1 MKTNGCAC
9 ASTPSTRS
17 PPATICAPT
26 RATSARLRSST
37 STSDSNRLV
46 AFHLND
52 SLKPFHSRVDRHQHI
67 GKGYLGLEPFRR
79 LLNDP
84 RFFGIPMCLET
95 EPGPEMNDIAAD
107 LRQLPRTAEFRRLM
121 IKRILTGDRPTG
133 PLHLGHFVGSLQNRV
148 RLQDEYDTYVLI
160 ADVQALTDNFEHP
173 EKLEANIFEV
183 ALDYLAVGLDPE
195 KVKIVVQS
203 MVPELTELTIY
214 FMNLVTVAT
223 LERNPTVKEE
233 IKQRNFVKGV
243 PVGFWSYPI
252 SQAADIAIFKA
263 DLVPVGEDQ
272 LPMIE
277 QAREIVRR
285 FNRLYGKVLIEP
297 RAMLGAVARLP
308 GTDGG
313 AKMSKSVGNC
323 IYLGDPPEVGAQ
335 ARDVDVHRSRRGF
348 IRPIPATVEGNPVFT
363 YHDVFNPNK
372 AEVEDSEGALSQGHG
387 RRRRSEAAAV
397 RGARRVSLTDSRT
410 ARAIGGESE
419 ARLRDHHGRD
429 AHGPRARASDDGRRP
444 PRDEDRLQV
453 RVVEVLSRRLFEG
466 IGSIRRLSREQKQG
480 PKMAS
485 KIPIK
490 NKWKR
495 RLSSGDGT
503 FRLAGIVVFFSL
515 AWIITVCVGY
525 GMQNSLMGAHLA
537 ESERD
542 VFFAWLGELCFS
554 Q

>member
-1 MKTNGCAC
+1 
-9 ASTPSTRS
+9 
-17 PPATICAPT
+17 
-26 RATSARLRSST
+26 
-37 STSDSNRLV
+37 
-46 AFHLND
+46 
-52 SLKPFHSRVDRHQHI
+52 
-67 GKGYLGLEPFRR
+67 
-79 LLNDP
+79 
-84 RFFGIPMCLET
+84 
-95 EPGPEMNDIAAD
+95 
-107 LRQLPRTAEFRRLM
+107 M

-133 PLHLGHFVGSLQNRV
+133 QLHLGHFVGSLQNRV

-183 ALDYLAVGLDPE
+183 ALDYLAVGLDPA

-277 QAREIVRR
+277 QTREIVRR

-323 IYLGDPPEVGAQ
+323 IYLGDPPEQVRKRVMSMFTDPKRIHPTDPG
-335 ARDVDVHRSRRGF
+335 
-348 IRPIPATVEGNPVFT
+348 TVEGNPVFT
-363 YHDVFNPNK
+363 YHEVFNPNK
-372 AEVEDSEGALSQGHG
+372 AEIEDLKERYRKGTVGDVEVKQRLYEALDAFLSPI
-387 RRRRSEAAAV
+387 R
-397 RGARRVSLTDSRT
+397 ARREELAAQPKRVYEIIMEGTHT
-410 ARAIGGESE
+410 GRALAQATMAE
-419 ARLRDHHGRD
+419 
-429 AHGPRARASDDGRRP
+429 
-444 PRDEDRLQV
+444 V
-453 RVVEVLSRRLFEG
+453 RHAMKIAYKFE
-466 IGSIRRLSREQKQG
+466 
-480 PKMAS
+480 
-485 KIPIK
+485 
-490 NKWKR
+490 
-495 RLSSGDGT
+495 
-503 FRLAGIVVFFSL
+503 
-515 AWIITVCVGY
+515 
-525 GMQNSLMGAHLA
+525 
-537 ESERD
+537 
-542 VFFAWLGELCFS
+542 
-554 Q
+554 

>member
-1 MKTNGCAC
+1 MK
-9 ASTPSTRS
+9 
-17 PPATICAPT
+17 
-26 RATSARLRSST
+26 
-37 STSDSNRLV
+37 
-46 AFHLND
+46 
-52 SLKPFHSRVDRHQHI
+52 
-67 GKGYLGLEPFRR
+67 
-79 LLNDP
+79 
-84 RFFGIPMCLET
+84 
-95 EPGPEMNDIAAD
+95 
-107 LRQLPRTAEFRRLM
+107 
-121 IKRILTGDRPTG
+121 KRILTGDRPTG
-133 PLHLGHFVGSLQNRV
+133 PLHLGHYVGSLANRV
-148 RLQDEYDTYVLI
+148 RLQDEYETYVLI

-277 QAREIVRR
+277 QTREIVRR

-323 IYLGDPPEVGAQ
+323 IYLGDPSEVVRKRVMSMFTDPKRIHPTDPG
-335 ARDVDVHRSRRGF
+335 
-348 IRPIPATVEGNPVFT
+348 TVEGNPVFT

-372 AEVEDSEGALSQGHG
+372 AEIEDLKERYRKGTVG
-387 RRRRSEAAAV
+387 
-397 RGARRVSLTDSRT
+397 D
-410 ARAIGGESE
+410 
-419 ARLRDHHGRD
+419 
-429 AHGPRARASDDGRRP
+429 
-444 PRDEDRLQV
+444 
-453 RVVEVLSRRLFEG
+453 VEVKQKLFEALEAFLAP
-466 IGSIRRLSREQKQG
+466 IRQRRQELAANQQRVYEIIVEGTRKGRALAQAT
-480 PKMAS
+480 MAEVRHAM
-485 KIPIK
+485 KIAYK
-490 NKWKR
+490 
-495 RLSSGDGT
+495 
-503 FRLAGIVVFFSL
+503 F
-515 AWIITVCVGY
+515 
-525 GMQNSLMGAHLA
+525 
-537 ESERD
+537 E
-542 VFFAWLGELCFS
+542 
-554 Q
+554 

>member
-1 MKTNGCAC
+1 
-9 ASTPSTRS
+9 
-17 PPATICAPT
+17 
-26 RATSARLRSST
+26 
-37 STSDSNRLV
+37 
-46 AFHLND
+46 
-52 SLKPFHSRVDRHQHI
+52 
-67 GKGYLGLEPFRR
+67 
-79 LLNDP
+79 
-84 RFFGIPMCLET
+84 
-95 EPGPEMNDIAAD
+95 
-107 LRQLPRTAEFRRLM
+107 M

-133 PLHLGHFVGSLQNRV
+133 QLHLGHYVGSLQNRV
-148 RLQDEYDTYVLI
+148 RLQDAYDTYILI

-195 KVKIVVQS
+195 KIKIVVQS

-277 QAREIVRR
+277 QTREIVRR

-323 IYLGDPPEVGAQ
+323 IYLGDPSEVVRKRVMSMFTDPTRIHPTDPG
-335 ARDVDVHRSRRGF
+335 H
-348 IRPIPATVEGNPVFT
+348 VEGNPVFT

-372 AEVEDSEGALSQGHG
+372 PEIEDLKERYRKGTVGDVEVKQKLFEALEAFLAPIRQRRQELAAQPQRVYEIIVEGTRKGRALAQATMAEVRHAMKI
-387 RRRRSEAAAV
+387 AYK
-397 RGARRVSLTDSRT
+397 
-410 ARAIGGESE
+410 
-419 ARLRDHHGRD
+419 
-429 AHGPRARASDDGRRP
+429 
-444 PRDEDRLQV
+444 
-453 RVVEVLSRRLFEG
+453 FE
-466 IGSIRRLSREQKQG
+466 
-480 PKMAS
+480 
-485 KIPIK
+485 
-490 NKWKR
+490 
-495 RLSSGDGT
+495 
-503 FRLAGIVVFFSL
+503 
-515 AWIITVCVGY
+515 
-525 GMQNSLMGAHLA
+525 
-537 ESERD
+537 
-542 VFFAWLGELCFS
+542 
-554 Q
+554 

>member
-1 MKTNGCAC
+1 
-9 ASTPSTRS
+9 
-17 PPATICAPT
+17 
-26 RATSARLRSST
+26 
-37 STSDSNRLV
+37 
-46 AFHLND
+46 
-52 SLKPFHSRVDRHQHI
+52 
-67 GKGYLGLEPFRR
+67 
-79 LLNDP
+79 
-84 RFFGIPMCLET
+84 
-95 EPGPEMNDIAAD
+95 
-107 LRQLPRTAEFRRLM
+107 M

-133 PLHLGHFVGSLQNRV
+133 PLHLGHYVGSLQNRV
-148 RLQDEYDTYVLI
+148 RLQDEYDTYILI

-195 KVKIVVQS
+195 KIKIVVQS

-277 QAREIVRR
+277 QTREIVRR

-323 IYLGDPPEVGAQ
+323 ICLGDPSEVVRKRVMSMFTDPTRIHPTDPG
-335 ARDVDVHRSRRGF
+335 H
-348 IRPIPATVEGNPVFT
+348 VEGNPVFT

-372 AEVEDSEGALSQGHG
+372 DEIEDLKERYRKGTVG
-387 RRRRSEAAAV
+387 
-397 RGARRVSLTDSRT
+397 D
-410 ARAIGGESE
+410 
-419 ARLRDHHGRD
+419 
-429 AHGPRARASDDGRRP
+429 
-444 PRDEDRLQV
+444 
-453 RVVEVLSRRLFEG
+453 VEVKQRLFEALEAFLAP
-466 IGSIRRLSREQKQG
+466 IRQRRRELAAKPQRVYEIIVEGTRKGRTLAQST
-480 PKMAS
+480 MAEVRHAM
-485 KIPIK
+485 KIAYK
-490 NKWKR
+490 
-495 RLSSGDGT
+495 
-503 FRLAGIVVFFSL
+503 F
-515 AWIITVCVGY
+515 
-525 GMQNSLMGAHLA
+525 
-537 ESERD
+537 E
-542 VFFAWLGELCFS
+542 
-554 Q
+554 